1 MVFLVYGLLFALLLL
16 GYFFPGDPAP
26 NKMPWF
32 VWAAIG
38 EMIIMVIATFT
49 IGFIVHKKDKQ
60 KKAESDN
67 K

>member
-60 KKAESDN
+60 QKAENDN